1 MDFQLG
7 VITTDVDV
15 DSPGKLVDNTVL
27 TRDSSTT
34 AAQFYD
40 LIAMDEGSRDEYGFE
55 TTLAALDPSGV
66 NADVLN
72 SSADLEI
79 VFFSDEDEQ
88 SEMSVDTF
96 VDALASYRPT
106 ANVVVNTISGDP
118 PEGCA
123 SIVGAAD
130 PGSVIRKHKKW
141 RVDCENRFARCIMM
155 HCSSA

>member
-1 MDFQLG
+1 M
-7 VITTDVDV
+7 
-15 DSPGKLVDNTVL
+15 
-27 TRDSSTT
+27 
-34 AAQFYD
+34 
-40 LIAMDEGSRDEYGFE
+40 
-55 TTLAALDPSGV
+55 

-123 SIVGAAD
+123 SIVGC
-130 PGSVIRKHKKW
+130 GRSWISVIKKHKK
-141 RVDCENRFARCIMM
+141 
-155 HCSSA
+155 